1 MSSSSHYRTSGPL
14 FDDAL
19 VERGREL
26 YAEVVR
32 VSQSLGVQPYTDAI
46 DDILKLEE
54 LIGEARGLR
63 DSGTEVV
70 PPNILLLAP
79 ELTNTAWELLNPD
92 ARSTLSGLAVQ
103 LEILGRGRAIE
114 AALGSAVS
122 AQEYF
127 RQTEPELA
135 RIKRT
140 ARDVIEA
147 ALRDA
152 ARRRVERGGRL
163 GRLIVE
169 LTERLAS
176 PHKFDVFAEG
186 TVNFGLLLTFR
197 QSWRPIT
204 YQAGKLV
211 KTIPLAPSENFAR
224 SRSSGQKS

>member
-1 MSSSSHYRTSGPL
+1 MEQRLKSIAIGPGPADVTSYHDADVLQLALPHISTEL

-79 ELTNTAWELLNPD
+79 ELTNTAWEILNPD

-114 AALGSAVS
+114 AALGW
-122 AQEYF
+122 QC
-127 RQTEPELA
+127 
-135 RIKRT
+135 
-140 ARDVIEA
+140 
-147 ALRDA
+147 
-152 ARRRVERGGRL
+152 RRKSTSVRR
-163 GRLIVE
+163 
-169 LTERLAS
+169 
-176 PHKFDVFAEG
+176 
-186 TVNFGLLLTFR
+186 N
-197 QSWRPIT
+197 QS
-204 YQAGKLV
+204 
-211 KTIPLAPSENFAR
+211 
-224 SRSSGQKS
+224 